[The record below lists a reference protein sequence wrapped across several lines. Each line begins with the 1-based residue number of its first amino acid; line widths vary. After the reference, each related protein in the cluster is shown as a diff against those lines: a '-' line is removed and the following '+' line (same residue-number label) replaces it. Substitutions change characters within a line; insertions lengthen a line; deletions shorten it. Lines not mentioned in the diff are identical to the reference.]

1 LTLYLDTSIFVP
13 LTVFEQKT
21 HAVQTWFSEQNP
33 ADLFFSEWGTTEFSA
48 AIALKLRTGQID
60 SEVRAGANVLF
71 SRYIQQYFQVLLVKR
86 SDFRRAGEL
95 ASDENLKL
103 RAGDSLHLAIAEQA
117 QATLCTLDKT
127 LHAAALKVGIPAFTL

>member
-86 SDFRRAGEL
+86 SDFRGREIRCIWPLPNRRRRRCAHWT
-95 ASDENLKL
+95 
-103 RAGDSLHLAIAEQA
+103 R
-117 QATLCTLDKT
+117 LCM
-127 LHAAALKVGIPAFTL
+127 PQR